1 MKRQRG
7 LVLLP
12 VTLVLA
18 VVGTLAYAMT
28 RDGVSDVA
36 AVDAQYNIDRARYLA
51 EAGVNL
57 LKWRNEQAGCNSEKS
72 FTRPVTS
79 LEGGVISAS
88 GVSNKK
94 GKLLMTVSA
103 VTAGGT
109 VNNVVLDEAHGVLL
123 HDKSSKVSVT
133 FSGQNS
139 SDTFL
144 RNNPENYSSS
154 LSYLETSDGNAH
166 GLIKFGLPNV
176 PADAMIIEA
185 KLNLYL
191 DTIQSTQPGA
201 LGVHRM
207 LRSWPFFMMGWTYG
221 WTNPGGDFAPQ
232 PSGTITGVLTKKT
245 WYPIPVDALVQLWI
259 DQPATNLGLAL
270 KPTGLTTARFN
281 SFEASAN
288 QPQLFLRYYPRCK

>member
-28 RDGVSDVA
+28 RDGVMNVA
-36 AVDAQYNIDRARYLA
+36 TVDAQYDIDRARYLA

-123 HDKSSKVSVT
+123 HDKSKKVEVT
-133 FSGQNS
+133 VAGQDGT
-139 SDTFL
+139 DTFL
-144 RNNPENYSSS
+144 RDDASSS
-154 LSYLETSDGNAH
+154 SYNLSYLETTQNKSN
-166 GLIKFGLPNV
+166 GLIKFGPNAV

-185 KLNLYL
+185 TLRLTL
-191 DTIQSTQPGA
+191 ASTQSSQAGS

-207 LRSWPFFMMGWTYG
+207 LRSWPFLFMGWTTG
-221 WTNPGGDFAPQ
+221 WTNAGGDFAPQ
-232 PSGTITGVLTKKT
+232 PSATIKDVLALKQYTT
-245 WYPIPVDALVQLWI
+245 SIDSLVQLWI
-259 DQPATNLGLAL
+259 DQPATNFGLAL
-270 KPTGLTTARFN
+270 KPTGLTTARFY
-281 SFEASAN
+281 SFEASSN